1 MKYGSVCSGIEAAT
15 VAWHPL
21 GWTPAWFAEIE
32 PFPSAVLAHH
42 YPEVPNYGD
51 FTHIRDNDHPA
62 DRGIDLLVG
71 GTPCFPAGV
80 RVATAEGFKPI
91 EAVCAGDS
99 VLTHTGRFQPVLR
112 VGCKPATTVMVKGQ
126 GHPGVVTTPEHP
138 FYARRKSRYSTRV
151 EGKAITVKSV
161 SQPSWVKAE
170 DLPGSHW
177 ACVAHW
183 PEMPVPQVE
192 CVGRETN
199 GVDLTPALFVLAGA
213 YLGDGWVRI
222 NERKGYVLL
231 GVNEAKLEKLRPYL
245 AQVGVYQ
252 VAEMRTSC
260 RVSLASRPLARWLS
274 EHFGSGADGKSIPMW
289 ALGMR
294 EDLRRALLF
303 GYQLTDGHTDK
314 KGVGKITT
322 VSKQLALTT
331 RMLANSLGYASSV
344 QFCARPATHMIE
356 GRVVNQ
362 RDTYVVSIS
371 QSTRSSFE
379 AQGYRWQCVRSVAPT
394 GRNEIVYNLEVEGD
408 NSYVVDGIAVHNCQA
423 FSIAGL
429 RGGLDD
435 DRGQLAL
442 EFMRLVG
449 ALRPR
454 WVLWENVPGVLSS
467 NGGRDFGSILG
478 ALAELGYGFAWRVL
492 DAQHFGVP
500 QRRRRVF
507 LVGHSGGDSRRP
519 AAVLF
524 EPEGLHGNPP
534 SREGARQDTS
544 GSSGDGPARCV
555 TAGEMKRLDWETR
568 SFVASG
574 GRSMPVTPESP
585 TDLNAVESQAFDPYN
600 LSVTNLAATLGIN
613 AGMSTGRNGVVQPIP
628 LDLCNVGRDPEKKDK
643 QNRQGLGVATAAVAF
658 AQNQL
663 GEVRC
668 GEVLNTLNTNSNAS
682 GRNTPMI
689 QSAMA
694 VRRLTPV
701 ECSRLQ
707 GFPDT
712 YLETRYADANEAHAA
727 QVLHS
732 LWREAGTPPVEG
744 QEWRTGISAA
754 LLTPQVLLAGVY
766 GGWLSWPLSARCAA
780 SRGALPGENFSSEE
794 FVRELR
800 KNAELGRSP
809 YQRESFGQLALQ
821 LGCSVSELPLEGTQA
836 GAVLRSSRLW
846 PEAQRTWPLRYA
858 LATRS
863 QVEKGRVS
871 PDGPRYKALGNSM
884 AVPVMRWIGQR
895 IEMVD
900 KL

>member
-42 YPEVPNYGD
+42 YQEVQNYGD
-51 FTHIRDNDHPA
+51 FTRIRDNDHPA

-91 EAVCAGDS
+91 EAVCVGDS

-126 GHPGVVTTPEHP
+126 GHPGVATTPEHP

-222 NERKGYVLL
+222 NERRGYVLL

-274 EHFGSGADGKSIPMW
+274 EHFGAGAEGKSIPMW

-303 GYQLTDGHTDK
+303 GYQLTDGHIDK

-344 QFCARPATHMIE
+344 QFCARPATHTIE

-379 AQGYRWQCVRSVAPT
+379 EQGYRWQCVRSVAPT

-423 FSIAGL
+423 FSMAGL

-507 LVGHSGGDSRRP
+507 LVGHSGGDSRRA

-524 EPEGLHGNPP
+524 EPEGLYGNPP

-544 GSSGDGPARCV
+544 GSSGDGLARCL
-555 TAGEMKRLDWETR
+555 TTGEMKRLDWETC
-568 SFVASG
+568 SFVAEPAIGFGWQEAIRFKAEKDLSGTLTKNQTQVVAFSPLQG

-585 TDLNAVESQAFDPYN
+585 TLEAGTGNKSPAVLAH
-600 LSVTNLAATLGIN
+600 SV
-613 AGMSTGRNGVVQPIP
+613 
-628 LDLCNVGRDPEKKDK
+628 
-643 QNRQGLGVATAAVAF
+643 
-658 AQNQL
+658 
-663 GEVRC
+663 
-668 GEVLNTLNTNSNAS
+668 
-682 GRNTPMI
+682 
-689 QSAMA
+689 

-712 YLETRYADANEAHAA
+712 YLETRYANADEAHAA
-727 QVLHS
+727 QVLHL
-732 LWREAGTPPVEG
+732 LWREAGTSSVEG

-766 GGWLSWPLSARCAA
+766 GGWLSWSLSARCAA
-780 SRGALPGENFSSEE
+780 SRGTLPGENFDSEE

-800 KNAELGRSP
+800 RNAELGRSP
-809 YQRESFGQLALQ
+809 YRRESFEQLARQ
-821 LGCSVSELPLEGTQA
+821 LGCSVSELPLENAQA
-836 GAVLRSSRLW
+836 SAVLRGSGMWS
-846 PEAQRTWPLRYA
+846 EAQRTWPLRYA

-863 QVEKGRVS
+863 QVEKGRMS

-884 AVPVMRWIGQR
+884 AVPVMSWIGQR